1 MAVRNDHEE
10 SRERQLAL
18 TLLLQEASAQCP
30 LTQDDIIS
38 QLTIDEY
45 PVDPKRPRKVRA
57 YQGSDEAV
65 RQMFE
70 RDKKRIRQLGYQIE
84 TVAMDGGSTGYWIDD
99 DAVGAT
105 NLDLSDDEEAVIRTA
120 LALYGFGP
128 SGAIGLFGDGRV
140 PDGGLESSQFLNP
153 IVRALRRGRTLR
165 FGYFSSSDRRRDVD
179 PLALIV
185 ADGATYLVARPSGTT
200 EIRGFRLSRITSMPD
215 VGGEFDE
222 VDLATRELA
231 LAWRPQYGKA
241 PRPLDVSI
249 TTSAAMGS
257 LIARQHPGAVV
268 ARKRDG
274 VVEVGLRFDGPRAA
288 LRFVLSAGTRVRV
301 ESPKSLR
308 ADVRRWLEGVN
319 RGPRPGVTPPR
330 AAASSPVTSLG
341 QALLLLRAVQ
351 RNPEGLRISE
361 LSARFSMSPELVR
374 HIMDRLTTFEPMG
387 GRFGFPAHIVKECD
401 DWENEETD
409 DSLYRAEAFDPRG
422 AVTLRPLRW
431 QDLFE
436 LNVALREA
444 AHVYDDPAIES
455 AIAKIE
461 AVVDGRVRLDTAE
474 SDEVTSV
481 VRDAIAGNER
491 LKITYASLRSGEPEE
506 RVIEPR
512 EIRVLNGMAY
522 VRAFC
527 TTRDAWLTFRLDRI
541 GAVLARSA
549 ATDSRPDDTDAL
561 WLTRVGD
568 GGDDVVVVMS
578 PEQRWLFEPLPGA
591 TWSWAS
597 DGRPAVQ
604 FRVTDRTFLDHLMVQ
619 AGPGAVVVT
628 PEFADAGR
636 ALARAMRDLL

>member
-1 MAVRNDHEE
+1 MALRNDQEE

-18 TLLLQEASAQCP
+18 TLLLQEASAQRP
-30 LTQDDIIS
+30 LTQDDIVTH
-38 QLTIDEY
+38 LMIDEY

-105 NLDLSDDEEAVIRTA
+105 NLDLSNDEEAVIRTA

-140 PDGGLESSQFLNP
+140 PDGGLEASQFLNP

-165 FGYFSSSDRRRDVD
+165 FGYFSSADKLREVD
-179 PLALIV
+179 PLALV
-185 ADGATYLVARPSGTT
+185 VVDGATYLVGRPAGTA
-200 EIRGFRLSRITSMPD
+200 EIRGYRLSRITSMPN
-215 VGGEFDE
+215 VGGEFEE
-222 VDLATRELA
+222 VDAATRDLA

-241 PRPLDVSI
+241 PKPLDVLI

-257 LIARQHPGAVV
+257 LIARQHPGAAI

-274 VVEVGLRFDGPRAA
+274 VVEVGLRFDGPREA
-288 LRFVLSAGTRVRV
+288 LRFVLGAGTRVRV

-308 ADVRRWLEGVN
+308 ADLRRWLDGVN
-319 RGPRPGVTPPR
+319 RGPRPDVTSTR
-330 AAASSPVTSLG
+330 GATSSPVTSLG

-351 RNPEGLRISE
+351 RHPDGLRISD
-361 LSARFSMSPELVR
+361 LSSRFAMSAELVR
-374 HIMDRLTTFEPMG
+374 HIMDRLTTFEPLG

-401 DWENEETD
+401 DWEHEESD
-409 DSLYRAEAFDPRG
+409 DSLYRAEEFDPRG

-461 AVVDGRVRLDTAE
+461 AAVDGRVRLDAAE
-474 SDEVTSV
+474 SDEVTGI
-481 VRDAIAGNER
+481 VRDAISRGER
-491 LKITYASLRSGEPEE
+491 LKITYASMRSGEPEE

-512 EIRVLNGMAY
+512 EIRVLNGIAY

-527 TTRDAWLTFRLDRI
+527 TSRDAWLTFRVDRV

-549 ATDSRPDDTDAL
+549 ANDPRPDDADAL
-561 WLTRVGD
+561 WLTQVGE
-568 GGDDVVVVMS
+568 GGDEVVVVMN

-597 DGRPAVQ
+597 DGRPAVR
-604 FRVTDRTFLDHLMVQ
+604 FRVIDRAFLDHLLVQ
-619 AGPGAVVVT
+619 AGPGAVVAT
-628 PEFADAGR
+628 PAFADAGR
-636 ALARAMRDLL
+636 DLARAMRDLL